1 MMNEEQSRTVAGN
14 NLIFNFT
21 VDESTNA
28 VLITRE
34 FDAELSLVWD
44 AFTKQEILDQ
54 WWAPKP
60 LLSKTKIMNFE
71 VGGRRFY
78 AMVWPE
84 GQEYW
89 GLKKY
94 TLIDPK
100 TNIKWLSSFTDKDEN
115 INTELP
121 TSEWELNFSEQNGP
135 DGNRR
140 TIVSIVIKNKSLADI
155 KMIIEMGFKE
165 GFTMALNELENL
177 LPTLNK

>member
-1 MMNEEQSRTVAGN
+1 MLNEEKSRISGN
-14 NLIFNFT
+14 NLLFDFT
-21 VDESTNA
+21 VDESTNS

-34 FDAELSLVWD
+34 FNAELSFVWD

-60 LLSKTKIMNFE
+60 LVSKTKVMDFE

-89 GLKKY
+89 GVKKY
-94 TLIDPK
+94 TFINPK
-100 TNIKWLSSFTDKDEN
+100 TNIKWLASFTDKDEN

-121 TSEWELNFSEQNGP
+121 TSAWELNFSEHNGITTV
-135 DGNRR
+135 R
-140 TIVSIVIKNKSLADI
+140 IVVKNKSLADI
-155 KMIIEMGFKE
+155 KVIIQMGFKE
-165 GFTMALNELENL
+165 GFTMTLNELENVL
-177 LPTLNK
+177 STFNT